1 MSWSKITPSRLDSSI
16 PNFEFN
22 IRRFLNS
29 RADCVFEY
37 RKIWELFIA
46 DSLPISNFKKWD
58 AIGASFRLEDGNG
71 GIHFETHDGQ
81 FIDAMPVVRISN
93 EFMEEE
99 VSQWT
104 TLEFMGEKSDDEIGK
119 EWEEAKL
126 HYAQMIISS
135 ARESDLGTAV
145 GIAHQPLT
153 VRVYC
158 YEELVLEECV

>member
-16 PNFEFN
+16 PNFEFQ

-29 RADCVFEY
+29 RADCVLEY
-37 RKIWELFIA
+37 QKMWELFIA
-46 DSLPISNFKKWD
+46 DSLPIANFKKWD

-71 GIHFETHDGQ
+71 GIFFETQDGQ

-104 TLEFMGEKSDDEIGK
+104 TLEFMGEKSDDEIGLA
-119 EWEEAKL
+119 WEEAKRD
-126 HYAQMIISS
+126 YAQMITSS
-135 ARESDLGTAV
+135 ARESGLGSV
-145 GIAHQPLT
+145 VDIAHQPLT
-153 VRVYC
+153 FRVYC
-158 YEELVLEECV
+158 YDELVTEQCI